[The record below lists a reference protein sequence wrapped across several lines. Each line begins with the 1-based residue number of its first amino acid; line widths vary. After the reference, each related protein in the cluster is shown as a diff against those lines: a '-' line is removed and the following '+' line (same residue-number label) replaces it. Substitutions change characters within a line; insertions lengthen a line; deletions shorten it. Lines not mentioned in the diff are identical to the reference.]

1 MVTIQTLNGMDIMHN
16 LEETFTEIYEKN
28 LWNSTESVSG
38 MGSELHYAKSISK
51 ELPVL
56 LQKYG
61 IESIL
66 DIPCGDWNWMK
77 NVDLCGASYIGADI
91 VKPLI
96 EENKSKYPNVD
107 FRVLDITKDDLP
119 KVDLVFVRD
128 CFGHLTNENVHKAL
142 DNIKR
147 SGSKYLLATSFTHYI
162 SNTDIEDGGWKPIN
176 LMCNPFDLKP
186 IYLINEEFEVGYP
199 HYNDKCM
206 ILFPINPQLQNTI

>member
-96 EENKSKYPNVD
+96 DENKSKYPNVD

-206 ILFPINPQLQNTI
+206 ILFPLNPQLQNTI

>member
-1 MVTIQTLNGMDIMHN
+1 MDIMHK

-38 MGSELHYAKSISK
+38 MGSELHHAKSISK

-56 LQKYG
+56 LQKYR

-66 DIPCGDWNWMK
+66 DIPCGDWNWIK

-96 EENKSKYPNVD
+96 EQNKSNYPNVD

-128 CFGHLTNENVHKAL
+128 CFGHLTNENVHKAI

-147 SGSKYLLATSFTHYI
+147 SGSKYLLATSFTRYI

-206 ILFPINPQLQNTI
+206 ILFPINPQLQNQI

>member
-1 MVTIQTLNGMDIMHN
+1 MVIIQTLNGTDIMHK

-28 LWNSTESVSG
+28 LWKSTESVSG
-38 MGSELHYAKSISK
+38 MGSEMKHAKTISK

-56 LQKYG
+56 LQKYN
-61 IESIL
+61 IQSIL
-66 DIPCGDWNWMK
+66 DIPCGDWNWIK

-96 EENKSKYPNVD
+96 EENKTKYPGVD
-107 FRVLDITKDDLP
+107 FRTLDLTSDDLP

-147 SGSKYLLATSFTHYI
+147 SGSKYLLATSFTHWDK
-162 SNTDIEDGGWKPIN
+162 NPDIVDGGWKCIN
-176 LMCNPFDLKP
+176 LLIEPFNLKP
-186 IYLINEEFEVGYP
+186 LYLINEEFQVGYP

-206 ILFPINPQLQNTI
+206 VLFELIPTNKPQ

>member
-1 MVTIQTLNGMDIMHN
+1 MDTTQILNGTDIMHK

-28 LWNSTESVSG
+28 LWKSTESVSG
-38 MGSELHYAKSISK
+38 MGSEIEYAKSISK

-56 LQKYG
+56 LQKYN
-61 IESIL
+61 IKSIL

-96 EENKSKYPNVD
+96 EENKSKYPGVD
-107 FRVLDITKDDLP
+107 FRALDLTNDDLP

-128 CFGHLTNENVHKAL
+128 CLGHLSNENVHKAIE
-142 DNIKR
+142 NIKR
-147 SGSKYLLATSFTHYI
+147 SGSKYLLATSFTKWDM
-162 SNTDIEDGGWKPIN
+162 NPDIEDGGWKCIN
-176 LMCNPFDLKP
+176 LMIPPFQLNP
-186 IYLINEEFEVGYP
+186 IYLINEDCKEGYP

-206 ILFPINPQLQNTI
+206 ILFIL

>member
-1 MVTIQTLNGMDIMHN
+1 MDTTQILNGTDIMHK

-28 LWNSTESVSG
+28 LWQSAESVSG
-38 MGSELHYAKSISK
+38 LGSEIEYAKSVSK

-56 LQKYG
+56 LQKYN
-61 IESIL
+61 IKSIL

-96 EENKSKYPNVD
+96 EENKSKYPGVD
-107 FRVLDITKDDLP
+107 FRALDLTNDDLP

-128 CFGHLTNENVHKAL
+128 CFGHLTNENVHKAIE
-142 DNIKR
+142 NIKR
-147 SGSKYLLATSFTHYI
+147 SGSKYLLATSFTRWTT
-162 SNTDIEDGGWKPIN
+162 NADILDGGWKCIN
-176 LMCNPFDLKP
+176 LLVEPFVLKP

-206 ILFPINPQLQNTI
+206 ILFPINPH